1 MTYLGLARRV
11 FIVAIRSSTQRRTG
25 AVLACANTTALGQV
39 LLALRLA
46 DLDLLLFTTATQ
58 LFGLEGALRLELG
71 APMLGNVPFGHG
83 CGVSSTTNLQVGT
96 VEGGGSAVLRTLA
109 AKSS

>member
-1 MTYLGLARRV
+1 
-11 FIVAIRSSTQRRTG
+11 
-25 AVLACANTTALGQV
+25 
-39 LLALRLA
+39 
-46 DLDLLLFTTATQ
+46 
-58 LFGLEGALRLELG
+58 
-71 APMLGNVPFGHG
+71 MLGNVPFGHG